1 MEQHEKDILKELI
14 VNEVLEE
21 PGIFECPRSEEVMA

>member
-1 MEQHEKDILKELI
+1 MEQQNKETNELI

>member
-1 MEQHEKDILKELI
+1 MERNEKTNELL

-21 PGIFECPRSEEVMA
+21 PGIFECPRLEEVMR

>member
-1 MEQHEKDILKELI
+1 MEQNEKTNELL

-21 PGIFECPRSEEVMA
+21 PGIFEYLRSEEGMR

>member
-1 MEQHEKDILKELI
+1 MEQQNKETNELI

-21 PGIFECPRSEEVMA
+21 PGIFECPRSEEAMV

>member
-1 MEQHEKDILKELI
+1 MKQNEKTNELL

>member
-1 MEQHEKDILKELI
+1 MEQNEKTNELL

-21 PGIFECPRSEEVMA
+21 PGIFEYLRSEEVMA

>member
-1 MEQHEKDILKELI
+1 MEQQNKERNELI

>member
-1 MEQHEKDILKELI
+1 MEQQNKETNELL

>member
-1 MEQHEKDILKELI
+1 MKQNEKTNELL

-21 PGIFECPRSEEVMA
+21 PGIFEYLRSEEVMA

>member
-1 MEQHEKDILKELI
+1 MKQNEKTNELL

-21 PGIFECPRSEEVMA
+21 PGIFEYLRSEEVMR

>member
-1 MEQHEKDILKELI
+1 MEQNEKTNELL

-21 PGIFECPRSEEVMA
+21 PGIFEYPRSEEVMR